1 MQGQYSN
8 SSIPDGIDK
17 AHVPL
22 VDLYKSTGFLY
33 YFSVYVNLSKI
44 SYLNAVRTE
53 RKTYVLKSGCKS
65 TAFPR
70 NSQIFTITFYEKRIF
85 FYFLL
90 IYINR
95 QDKTEEQ
102 EKGVERRTV
111 RITWKVW
118 SDYRCIADTPIYI
131 YREGTET
138 LYTSNGVK
146 LYRQITIPYNG
157 KSHIRH
163 SIICLNSVWITFERC
178 LNNVWTVFMYHLQPL
193 SHISS
198 YILHL
203 SACRRIGQNL

>member
-131 YREGTET
+131 YRGDGDIVYKQRSEV
-138 LYTSNGVK
+138 L
-146 LYRQITIPYNG
+146 QITGESSTG
-157 KSHIRH
+157 KQQYRTTGNRTSDIR
-163 SIICLNSVWITFERC
+163 SF
-178 LNNVWTVFMYHLQPL
+178 VWTAFE
-193 SHISS
+193 
-198 YILHL
+198 
-203 SACRRIGQNL
+203 

>member
-146 LYRQITIPYNG
+146 LYRLQAKALQANNNTVQREIA
-157 KSHIRH
+157 HQ
-163 SIICLNSVWITFERC
+163 TFDHLFEQR
-178 LNNVWTVFMYHLQPL
+178 LNNVWAVFE
-193 SHISS
+193 
-198 YILHL
+198 
-203 SACRRIGQNL
+203 